1 MPSSYTNL
9 LYHLIFA
16 TKDRRPLITP
26 SLRAELYPYIGGII
40 QHERGVLLEIG
51 GMPDHVHLV
60 ARFRADVSVA
70 DMLRLIKSNSSK
82 WANERRDLTSG
93 FAWQPGYGAFS
104 VSESQLPEVRQYVQR
119 QEEHHR
125 QITFQEE
132 FVAFLKKH
140 GIEYDERYL
149 WD

>member
-9 LYHLIFA
+9 LYHLVFS
-16 TKDRRPLITP
+16 TKERRPLITP
-26 SLRAELYPYIGGII
+26 ELSADLYPYLGGIVR
-40 QHERGVLLEIG
+40 QEGGMLLEVG

-60 ARFRADVSVA
+60 ARFRADLAVA
-70 DMLRLIKSNSSK
+70 DMMRVIKANSSK
-82 WANERRDLTSG
+82 WVNERAGRTEQ
-93 FAWQPGYGAFS
+93 FAWQTGYGAFTIS
-104 VSESQLPEVRQYVQR
+104 GSQLEVVRRYVQR

-125 QITFQEE
+125 KHTFQEE

-140 GIEYDERYL
+140 GIAYDERYL

>member
-9 LYHLIFA
+9 LYHLVFSA
-16 TKDRRPLITP
+16 KERRPLITP
-26 SLRAELYPYIGGII
+26 ELSADLYPYLGGIVR
-40 QHERGVLLEIG
+40 QEGGMLLEVG

-60 ARFRADVSVA
+60 ARFRADLAVA
-70 DMLRLIKSNSSK
+70 DMMRVIKANSSK
-82 WANERRDLTSG
+82 WVNERASRAVD
-93 FAWQPGYGAFS
+93 FAWQTGYGAFT
-104 VSESQLPEVRQYVQR
+104 VSGSQLPVVRRYVQR

-125 QITFQEE
+125 KRTFQEE

-140 GIEYDERYL
+140 GIEYDQRYL